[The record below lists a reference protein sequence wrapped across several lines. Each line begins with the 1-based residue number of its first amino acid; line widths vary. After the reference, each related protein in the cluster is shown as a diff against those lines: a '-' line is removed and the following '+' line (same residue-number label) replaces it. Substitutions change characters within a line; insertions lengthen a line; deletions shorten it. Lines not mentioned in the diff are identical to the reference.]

1 MAQYKTVKELY
12 DVFSRYQK
20 DVDKNILRVINNKM
34 EALMA
39 EYKMYQDM
47 YVEYKQT
54 NKEYIDTKE
63 ELHQKLRAHK

>member
-1 MAQYKTVKELY
+1 
-12 DVFSRYQK
+12 
-20 DVDKNILRVINNKM
+20 
-34 EALMA
+34 MA